1 MYIYNV
7 TSNVSDAVHDS
18 WITWMKQKHIPQVL
32 SVGTFYE
39 AKLTRVLVEEDMG
52 GKTYSVQYRA
62 KTREDL
68 DNYYENFA
76 DALRLEALKKFGENV
91 LAFRTELEVIDIYS
105 ITKH

>member
-7 TSNVSDAVHDS
+7 TSNVSDAVHDT
-18 WITWMKQKHIPQVL
+18 WINWMKQEHIPRVL
-32 SVGTFYE
+32 SAGTFYE

-68 DNYYENFA
+68 ELYYSKYAEF
-76 DALRLEALKKFGENV
+76 LRQEALKKFGENV
-91 LAFRTELEVIDIYS
+91 LAFRTELEVIDVYS
-105 ITKH
+105 VKKH